1 MNKNAKKT
9 LRVLSV
15 ATAATVMVGGAALAV
30 NADDIRGH
38 WAEKT
43 LQEFIDKGWVQGDEG
58 GIRPDSTI
66 TRAEMAT
73 VVDSVKEYTDEAD
86 VSGYKD
92 VAKTDWFYKQV
103 AKIVKANVM
112 VGVGN
117 NKWEPQGNVTREQ
130 AAVIMCKLNE
140 VEVDTK
146 SKPAEIR
153 AQLTKLGYTDAD
165 KVSDWAAP
173 YILAAVKNGYMSG
186 YPDHTLRSGNDITR
200 AEAIVM
206 LDNAGIAND
215 VTYVQMN
222 IPYADFYAA
231 EINNEDAVDAVT
243 SATNT
248 KSIKSDDGQLVGGTY
263 NDYDAEAWAAGTQK
277 EVHIKGVSYPVAIKT
292 SDLKKLEEKQS
303 KQDDYYFTVLD
314 STPAAYKTVT
324 VGKDGKLSFGK
335 AEGKTTKLEAKT
347 SLSTSTVWGDYLL
360 DVDTD
365 VFGTNNVYGVVVT
378 AEKDG
383 KTTDYGMRQEE
394 NIWRRT
400 EIAWSSGIRKTEP
413 HGNTLNYEHYV
424 GLMGS
429 TIKSVTYYTA
439 DGAYTID
446 ADLYVP
452 VKFTTD
458 NFAVENALID
468 SGSTSVELKDFPK
481 DYQAEYKVTDA
492 EGNELEGASIKNGKI
507 SWNGAAAAGKYTLTV
522 SDKSGKYASF
532 STSFE
537 LQTEAVVA
545 TYDAENSKLVKA
557 EDATDEQ
564 FANYLSNITSVT
576 IGDTTYN
583 ASGRG
588 AVKIIKEDGSIDF
601 DATYGKDKTP
611 IFEAGKE
618 YNLEVAATGYK
629 KNVTFKATAPEA
641 KIYVQMNIPYADFY
655 AAEINN
661 EDAVDAVTSAT
672 NAKSTKN
679 GDGDLVGGTYND
691 YDAAAWEAGTQ
702 KEVHIKGVS
711 YPVAIT
717 PSDLAKLTKTDDK
730 QADYYYTELE
740 SAPAAYKTATVKD
753 GKISFGEAQGKTTKL
768 EAKTELSTST
778 AWGDYLLE
786 VDTDAFDSGNVYG
799 VVITAEKDGKTTD
812 YGMRQEENIW
822 RKTEIAWSS
831 GIKKTEPHG
840 NVLNY
845 KNYVGLMGSTIKSVT
860 YYTADGE
867 YTIDADHYVPVK
879 FTTDN
884 FKVENAL
891 ADSGSTSVELKDFP
905 SDYQAEYK
913 VTDAKGNELE
923 GASVKDGKLT
933 WTGTPATG
941 KYTLAVSDKSG
952 KYASFSTTFELQTS
966 AMPAAYQATDL
977 RVVSADGASAE
988 DLSSFLSN
996 VSTVMINGK
1005 DYAAS
1010 GRGSVAVINSKGFI
1024 DLTTSPFTGMKAGDT
1039 YKISVKATG
1048 YANTLDF
1055 ELKVPEKI
1063 YAYAS
1068 LSYNEYWAN
1077 EGVYAAGNDSS
1088 SDVADIR
1095 GEMDKGGYDAVSR
1108 ATTNH
1113 GLHRGSFQQT
1123 AVIEATTADGQTV
1136 SMGVD
1141 HWAAD
1146 NTKFYDAN
1154 GTEYTVNRETN
1165 PMSISYKV
1173 RQGRETV
1180 AVTASFKD
1188 YKING
1193 IKYVPVAVDAVDYQD
1208 FCKNYAVV
1216 KNGQPVQGGYS
1227 EGKLSSYT
1235 GVADVTAQTNGLK
1248 TATKTDAGYTFSARK
1263 TGTGSGLLNQKQAN
1277 DGTGVTTEV
1286 KTYSGNYGEF
1296 LRVDLNGD
1304 YGALGSAM
1312 QTVQWTYYGN
1322 DSEYKTPVATYG
1334 TKFAA
1339 DNWMH
1344 KSMGI
1349 QLGLTDSIRCQLPE
1363 GTDGTGYWSLTVY
1376 GLGTS
1381 DYTAQFQV
1389 TAENLPS
1396 TVAGITDEQKTEL
1409 TNLIATAQELSAKN
1423 PSNKAALDEHIAEA
1437 QAMLNN
1443 ADATEPEAAE
1453 LITDLQG
1460 LIKAAQDELDKQS
1473 ESKTVTKTVQVDP
1486 GENNEDFDAYDLIV
1500 DVTVKDGKVEAISLN
1515 SANTYDSVKK
1525 NKTLSERAANGLALT
1540 GKTAAEVDSVDI
1552 VSGAT
1557 CSSKAI
1563 KEAAKAALS
1572 E

>member
-1 MNKNAKKT
+1 MNNNAKKT

-15 ATAATVMVGGAALAV
+15 ATAATMMVGGAAFAV
-30 NADDIRGH
+30 NADDIHGH

-43 LQEFIDKGWVQGDEG
+43 LQQFIDNGWIQGDEG

-73 VVDSVKEYTDEAD
+73 VVDAVEEYTEEAD

-112 VGVGN
+112 VGVGD
-117 NKWEPQGNVTREQ
+117 NKWAPQGNVTREQ
-130 AAVIMCKLNE
+130 AAIIMCKLND
-140 VEVDTK
+140 VSVDTK
-146 SKPAEIR
+146 ANAADIR
-153 AQLTKLGYTDAD
+153 AQLTKLGYTDANA
-165 KVSDWAAP
+165 VSDWAAP
-173 YILAAVKNGYMSG
+173 YILAAVQNGYMSG

-206 LDNAGIAND
+206 LDKAGVAEEYAY
-215 VTYVQMN
+215 VTMN
-222 IPYADFYAA
+222 VPYDDFYKA
-231 EINNEDAVDAVT
+231 EGVTAVNGVDAVT
-243 SATNT
+243 SATMRKSRMNT
-248 KSIKSDDGQLVGGTY
+248 ADGLTAGTYYKTAEDEKSD
-263 NDYDAEAWAAGTQK
+263 A
-277 EVHIKGVSYPVAIKT
+277 IRGVVCTVRVAK
-292 SDLKKLEEKQS
+292 SDLAKLNASLTEH
-303 KQDDYYFTVLD
+303 DDYYYTALD
-314 STPAAYKTVT
+314 SVPENYKELTVN
-324 VGKDGKLSFGK
+324 KDGSYSFGK
-335 AEGKTTKLEAKT
+335 TTAAVDTETLKDTAVTFKT
-347 SLSTSTVWGDYLL
+347 SSKYGDYQMK
-360 DVDTD
+360 
-365 VFGTNNVYGVVVT
+365 FSTNILEKIGRAYGATVT
-378 AEKDG
+378 
-383 KTTDYGMRQEE
+383 TTDGTSYAMRSLE
-394 NIWRRT
+394 NVWNGKSL
-400 EIAWSSGIRKTEP
+400 ELAWSVGFTTTA
-413 HGNTLNYEHYV
+413 HGNPLVSDDYV
-424 GLMGS
+424 SMMGK
-429 TIKSVTYYTA
+429 TIKSVAFYTV
-439 DGAYTID
+439 DGKIYSLD
-446 ADLYVP
+446 CEQYVP
-452 VKFTTD
+452 VKFATT
-458 NFAVENALID
+458 NFAVENALAD
-468 SGSTSVELKDFPK
+468 SGSTSVEMKDFPK
-481 DYQAEYKVTDA
+481 DYEAEYQVTDA
-492 EGNELEGASIKNGKI
+492 QGNAAEGLSVKDGKI
-507 SWNGAAAAGKYTLTV
+507 SWKGTAATGKYTLTV
-522 SDKSGKYASF
+522 SDKSGKYASY
-532 STSFE
+532 STTFE
-537 LQTEAVVA
+537 LQTDAVVA
-545 TYDAENSKLVKA
+545 AYDAENSKLVKTK
-557 EDATDEQ
+557 DATDEQ
-564 FANYLSNITSVT
+564 FADYMSNISSVT
-576 IGDTTYN
+576 VGDTTYN
-583 ASGRG
+583 ATGKG
-588 AVKIIKEDGSIDF
+588 AAKIIKDDGSIDF

-629 KNVTFKATAPEA
+629 NNISFKATAPEA
-641 KIYVQMNIPYADFY
+641 KIYVKMNIPYADFY

-672 NAKSTKN
+672 NSKSIKN

-691 YDAAAWEAGTQ
+691 YNADAWAAGTQ

-717 PSDLAKLTKTDDK
+717 PSELAQLTKTDDK

-778 AWGDYLLE
+778 PWGDYRLD
-786 VDTDAFDSGNVYG
+786 VDTDAFGTNNVYG
-799 VVITAEKDGKTTD
+799 VVISAEKDGKTTT

-822 RKTEIAWSS
+822 RRTEIAWSS
-831 GIKKTEPHG
+831 GIKKTEPHN

-845 KNYVGLMGSTIKSVT
+845 EHYVGLMGSTIKSVT

-867 YTIDADHYVPVK
+867 YTIDADLYVPVK

-891 ADSGSTSVELKDFP
+891 ADSGSTSVEMKDFP

-933 WTGTPATG
+933 WTGTPAKG
-941 KYTLAVSDKSG
+941 KYTLTVSDKSG
-952 KYASFSTTFELQTS
+952 KYASCSTTFELQIS
-966 AMPAAYQATDL
+966 AMPAAYQASNL
-977 RVVSADGASAE
+977 RVAGADGASAE
-988 DLSSFLSN
+988 ELSSFLSN
-996 VSTVMINGK
+996 VSSVAVNGK
-1005 DYAAS
+1005 SYTAS

-1024 DLTTSPFTGMKAGDT
+1024 DLTTSPFTGMKAGDI

-1048 YANTLDF
+1048 YAKTLDF
-1055 ELKVPEKI
+1055 ELTVPDKI
-1063 YAYAS
+1063 YAYAN
-1068 LSYNEYWAN
+1068 LTYNEYWAN

-1088 SDVADIR
+1088 SEEADAK
-1095 GEMDKGGYDAVSR
+1095 GELDKGGFDAVSR

-1141 HWAAD
+1141 HWSED

-1154 GTEYTVNRETN
+1154 GTEYTVDRTAK
-1165 PMSISYKV
+1165 PMSISYKT

-1180 AVTASFKD
+1180 TVTASFKD
-1188 YKING
+1188 YKITG
-1193 IKYVPVAVDAVDYQD
+1193 IKYVPVAVDAADYQD
-1208 FCKNYAVV
+1208 FCKKYTVV
-1216 KNGQPVQGGYS
+1216 KNGQSVQGGYG
-1227 EGKLSSYT
+1227 EQNLKAYT
-1235 GVADVTAQTNGLK
+1235 GVAAVDAATNGLK
-1248 TATKTDAGYTFSARK
+1248 TVSKSGDAYTFSARQ
-1263 TGTGSGLLNQKQAN
+1263 TGTGSGLLDQEQAN

-1286 KTYSGNYGEF
+1286 KKYSGNYGEF
-1296 LRVDLNGD
+1296 LRVDLNGT
-1304 YGALGSAM
+1304 YGALGAAM
-1312 QTVQWTYYGN
+1312 QTVKWTYYGS
-1322 DSEYKTPVATYG
+1322 DSTYTTPVATYG

-1349 QLGLTDSIRCQLPE
+1349 QLGLTDSVRCQLPD
-1363 GTDGTGYWSLTVY
+1363 GTDGTGYWALTVY

-1381 DYTAQFQV
+1381 DYTTQFQV

-1443 ADATEPEAAE
+1443 SDATQPEAAE
-1453 LITDLQG
+1453 LIADLQG
-1460 LIKAAQDELDKQS
+1460 LIKTAQDELAAQPTEKTVA
-1473 ESKTVTKTVQVDP
+1473 KTVTVNPDAD
-1486 GENNEDFDAYDLIV
+1486 EDFNAYSLIV
-1500 DVTVKDGKVEAISLN
+1500 DVTVKDGKVQSVALN
-1515 SANTYDSVKK
+1515 KDCTIKKSNKPYSEDAFNGMNTK
-1525 NKTLSERAANGLALT
+1525 LA
-1540 GKTAAEVDSVDI
+1540 GKSAAEIDGADI

-1557 CSSKAI
+1557 CSSNAI

>member
-1 MNKNAKKT
+1 MNNNAKKT

-15 ATAATVMVGGAALAV
+15 ATAATMMVGGAAFAV
-30 NADDIRGH
+30 NADDIHGH

-43 LQEFIDKGWVQGDEG
+43 LQQFIDNGWIQGDEG

-73 VVDSVKEYTDEAD
+73 VVDAVEEYTEEAD

-112 VGVGN
+112 VGVGD
-117 NKWEPQGNVTREQ
+117 NKWAPQGNVTREQ
-130 AAVIMCKLNE
+130 AAIIMCKLND
-140 VEVDTK
+140 VLVDTK
-146 SKPAEIR
+146 ADLADVR

-165 KVSDWAAP
+165 AVSDWAAP
-173 YILAAVKNGYMSG
+173 YILAAVQNGYMSG

-206 LDNAGIAND
+206 LDKAGVAEEYAY
-215 VTYVQMN
+215 VTMN
-222 IPYADFYAA
+222 VPYDDFYKA
-231 EINNEDAVDAVT
+231 EGVTAVNGVDAVT
-243 SATNT
+243 SATMRKSRMNT
-248 KSIKSDDGQLVGGTY
+248 ADGLTAGTYYKTAEDEKSD
-263 NDYDAEAWAAGTQK
+263 A
-277 EVHIKGVSYPVAIKT
+277 IRGVVCTVRVAK
-292 SDLKKLEEKQS
+292 SDLAKLNASLTEH
-303 KQDDYYFTVLD
+303 DDYYYTALD
-314 STPAAYKTVT
+314 SVPENYKELTVN
-324 VGKDGKLSFGK
+324 KDGSYSFGK
-335 AEGKTTKLEAKT
+335 TTAAVDTETLKDTAVTFKT
-347 SLSTSTVWGDYLL
+347 SSKYGDYQMK
-360 DVDTD
+360 
-365 VFGTNNVYGVVVT
+365 FSTNILEKIGRAYGATVT
-378 AEKDG
+378 
-383 KTTDYGMRQEE
+383 TTDGTSYAMRSLE
-394 NIWRRT
+394 NVWNGKSL
-400 EIAWSSGIRKTEP
+400 ELAWSVGFTTTS
-413 HGNTLNYEHYV
+413 HGNPLVSDDYV
-424 GLMGS
+424 SMMGK
-429 TIKSVTYYTA
+429 TIKSVAFYTV
-439 DGAYTID
+439 DGKIYSLD
-446 ADLYVP
+446 CEQYVP
-452 VKFTTD
+452 VKFATT
-458 NFAVENALID
+458 NFAVENALAD
-468 SGSTSVELKDFPK
+468 SGSTSVEMKDFPK
-481 DYQAEYKVTDA
+481 DYEAEYQVTDA
-492 EGNELEGASIKNGKI
+492 QGNAAEGLSVKDGKI
-507 SWNGAAAAGKYTLTV
+507 SWKGTAATGKYTLTV
-522 SDKSGKYASF
+522 SDKFGKYASY
-532 STSFE
+532 STTFE
-537 LQTEAVVA
+537 LQTDAVVA
-545 TYDAENSKLVKA
+545 AYDAENSKLVKTK
-557 EDATDEQ
+557 DATDEQ
-564 FANYLSNITSVT
+564 FADYLSNISSVT
-576 IGDTTYN
+576 VGDTTYN
-583 ASGRG
+583 ATGKG
-588 AVKIIKEDGSIDF
+588 AAKIIKDDGSIDF

-629 KNVTFKATAPEA
+629 NNISFKATAPEA
-641 KIYVQMNIPYADFY
+641 KIYVKMNIPYADFY

-672 NAKSTKN
+672 NNKSIKN

-691 YDAAAWEAGTQ
+691 YNADAWAAGTQ

-717 PSDLAKLTKTDDK
+717 PSELAQLTKTDDK

-778 AWGDYLLE
+778 PWGDYRLD
-786 VDTDAFDSGNVYG
+786 VDTDAFGKNNVYG
-799 VVITAEKDGKTTD
+799 VVISAEKDGKTTT

-822 RKTEIAWSS
+822 RRTEIAWSS

-845 KNYVGLMGSTIKSVT
+845 EHYVGLMGSTIKSVT

-867 YTIDADHYVPVK
+867 YTIDADLYVPVK

-891 ADSGSTSVELKDFP
+891 ADSGSTSVEMKDFP

-923 GASVKDGKLT
+923 GASVKDGKIS

-941 KYTLAVSDKSG
+941 KYTLTVSDKFG

-966 AMPAAYQATDL
+966 AMPAAYQASNL
-977 RVVSADGASAE
+977 RVVGADGASAE
-988 DLSSFLSN
+988 ELSSFLSN
-996 VSTVMINGK
+996 VSSVAVNGK
-1005 DYAAS
+1005 SYTAS
-1010 GRGSVAVINSKGFI
+1010 GRGSVAVVNSKGFI
-1024 DLTTSPFTGMKAGDT
+1024 DLTTSPFTGMKAGDI

-1048 YANTLDF
+1048 YAKTLDF
-1055 ELKVPEKI
+1055 ELTVPDKI
-1063 YAYAS
+1063 YAYAN
-1068 LSYNEYWAN
+1068 LTYNEYWAN

-1088 SDVADIR
+1088 SEEADAK
-1095 GEMDKGGYDAVSR
+1095 GELDKGGFDAVSR

-1141 HWAAD
+1141 HWSED

-1154 GTEYTVNRETN
+1154 GTEYTVDRTAK
-1165 PMSISYKV
+1165 PMSISYKT

-1180 AVTASFKD
+1180 TVTASFKD
-1188 YKING
+1188 YKITG
-1193 IKYVPVAVDAVDYQD
+1193 IKYVPVAVDAADYQD
-1208 FCKNYAVV
+1208 FCKKYTVV
-1216 KNGQPVQGGYS
+1216 KNGQSVQGGYG
-1227 EGKLSSYT
+1227 EQNLKAYT
-1235 GVADVTAQTNGLK
+1235 GVAAVDAATNGLK
-1248 TATKTDAGYTFSARK
+1248 TVSKSGDAYTFSARQ
-1263 TGTGSGLLNQKQAN
+1263 TGTGSGLLDQEQAN

-1286 KTYSGNYGEF
+1286 KKYSGNYGEF
-1296 LRVDLNGD
+1296 LRVDLNGT
-1304 YGALGSAM
+1304 YGALGAAM
-1312 QTVQWTYYGN
+1312 QTVKWTYYGS
-1322 DSEYKTPVATYG
+1322 DSTYTTPVATYG

-1349 QLGLTDSIRCQLPE
+1349 QLGLTDSVRCQLPE
-1363 GTDGTGYWSLTVY
+1363 GTDGTGYWALTVY

-1381 DYTAQFQV
+1381 DYTTQFQV

-1443 ADATEPEAAE
+1443 SDATQPEAAE
-1453 LITDLQG
+1453 LIADLQG
-1460 LIKAAQDELDKQS
+1460 LIKTAQDELAAQPTEKTVA
-1473 ESKTVTKTVQVDP
+1473 KTVTVNPDAD
-1486 GENNEDFDAYDLIV
+1486 EDFNAYSLIV
-1500 DVTVKDGKVEAISLN
+1500 DVTVKDGKVQSVALN
-1515 SANTYDSVKK
+1515 KDCTIKKSNKPYSEDAFNGMNTK
-1525 NKTLSERAANGLALT
+1525 LA
-1540 GKTAAEVDSVDI
+1540 GKSAAEIDGADI

-1557 CSSKAI
+1557 CSSNAI

>member
-1 MNKNAKKT
+1 MNNNAKKT

-15 ATAATVMVGGAALAV
+15 ATAATMMVGGAAFAV
-30 NADDIRGH
+30 NADDIHGH

-43 LQEFIDKGWVQGDEG
+43 LQQFIDNGWIQGDEG

-73 VVDSVKEYTDEAD
+73 VVDAVEEYTEEAD

-112 VGVGN
+112 VGVGD
-117 NKWEPQGNVTREQ
+117 NKWAPQGNVTREQ
-130 AAVIMCKLNE
+130 AAIIMCKLND
-140 VEVDTK
+140 VSVDTK
-146 SKPAEIR
+146 ANAADIR
-153 AQLTKLGYTDAD
+153 AQLTKLGYTDANA
-165 KVSDWAAP
+165 VSDWAAP
-173 YILAAVKNGYMSG
+173 YILAAVQNGYMSG

-206 LDNAGIAND
+206 LDKAGVAEEYAY
-215 VTYVQMN
+215 VTMN
-222 IPYADFYAA
+222 VPYDDFYKA
-231 EINNEDAVDAVT
+231 EGVTAVNGVDAVT
-243 SATNT
+243 SATMRKSRMNT
-248 KSIKSDDGQLVGGTY
+248 ADGLTAGTYYKTAEDEKSD
-263 NDYDAEAWAAGTQK
+263 A
-277 EVHIKGVSYPVAIKT
+277 IRGVVCTVRVAK
-292 SDLKKLEEKQS
+292 SDLAKLNASLTEH
-303 KQDDYYFTVLD
+303 DDYYYTALD
-314 STPAAYKTVT
+314 SVPENYKELTVN
-324 VGKDGKLSFGK
+324 KDGSYSFGK
-335 AEGKTTKLEAKT
+335 TTAAVDTETLKDTAVTFKT
-347 SLSTSTVWGDYLL
+347 SSKYGDYQMK
-360 DVDTD
+360 
-365 VFGTNNVYGVVVT
+365 FSTNILEKIGRAYGATVT
-378 AEKDG
+378 
-383 KTTDYGMRQEE
+383 TTDGTSYAMRSLE
-394 NIWRRT
+394 NVWNGKSL
-400 EIAWSSGIRKTEP
+400 ELAWSVGFTTTS
-413 HGNTLNYEHYV
+413 HGNPLVSDDYV
-424 GLMGS
+424 SMMGK
-429 TIKSVTYYTA
+429 TIKSVAFYTV
-439 DGAYTID
+439 DGKIYSLD
-446 ADLYVP
+446 CEQYVP
-452 VKFTTD
+452 VKFATT
-458 NFAVENALID
+458 NFAVENALAD
-468 SGSTSVELKDFPK
+468 SGSTSVEMKDFPK
-481 DYQAEYKVTDA
+481 DYEAEYQVTDA
-492 EGNELEGASIKNGKI
+492 QGNAAEGLSVKDGKI
-507 SWNGAAAAGKYTLTV
+507 SWKGTAATGKYTLTV
-522 SDKSGKYASF
+522 SDKFGKYASY
-532 STSFE
+532 STTFE
-537 LQTEAVVA
+537 LQTDAVVA
-545 TYDAENSKLVKA
+545 AYDAENSKLVKTK
-557 EDATDEQ
+557 DATDEQ
-564 FANYLSNITSVT
+564 FADYLSNISSVT
-576 IGDTTYN
+576 VGDTTYN
-583 ASGRG
+583 ATGKG
-588 AVKIIKEDGSIDF
+588 AAKIIKDDGSIDF

-629 KNVTFKATAPEA
+629 NNISFKATAPEA
-641 KIYVQMNIPYADFY
+641 KIYVKMNIPYADFY

-672 NAKSTKN
+672 NNKSIKN

-691 YDAAAWEAGTQ
+691 YNADAWAAGTQ

-717 PSDLAKLTKTDDK
+717 PSELAQLTKTDDK

-778 AWGDYLLE
+778 PWGDYRLD
-786 VDTDAFDSGNVYG
+786 VDTDAFGKNNVYG
-799 VVITAEKDGKTTD
+799 VVISAEKDGKTTT

-822 RKTEIAWSS
+822 RRTEIAWSS

-845 KNYVGLMGSTIKSVT
+845 EHYVGLMGSTIKSVT

-867 YTIDADHYVPVK
+867 YTIDADLYVPVK

-891 ADSGSTSVELKDFP
+891 ADSGSTSVEMKDFP

-923 GASVKDGKLT
+923 GASVKDGKIS

-941 KYTLAVSDKSG
+941 KYTLTVSDKFG

-966 AMPAAYQATDL
+966 AMPAAYQASNL
-977 RVVSADGASAE
+977 RVVGADGASAE
-988 DLSSFLSN
+988 ELSSFLSN
-996 VSTVMINGK
+996 VSSVAVNGK
-1005 DYAAS
+1005 SYTAS
-1010 GRGSVAVINSKGFI
+1010 GRGSVAVVNSKGFI
-1024 DLTTSPFTGMKAGDT
+1024 DLTTSPFTGMKAGDI

-1048 YANTLDF
+1048 YAKTLDF
-1055 ELKVPEKI
+1055 ELTVPDKI
-1063 YAYAS
+1063 YAYAN
-1068 LSYNEYWAN
+1068 LTYNEYWAN

-1088 SDVADIR
+1088 SEEADAK
-1095 GEMDKGGYDAVSR
+1095 GELDKGGFDAVSR

-1141 HWAAD
+1141 HWSED

-1154 GTEYTVNRETN
+1154 GTEYTVDRTAK
-1165 PMSISYKV
+1165 PMSISYKT

-1180 AVTASFKD
+1180 TVTASFKD
-1188 YKING
+1188 YKITG
-1193 IKYVPVAVDAVDYQD
+1193 IKYVPVAVDAADYQD
-1208 FCKNYAVV
+1208 FCKKYTVV
-1216 KNGQPVQGGYS
+1216 KNGQSVQGGYG
-1227 EGKLSSYT
+1227 EQNLKAYT
-1235 GVADVTAQTNGLK
+1235 GVAAVDAATNGLK
-1248 TATKTDAGYTFSARK
+1248 TVSKSGDAYTFSARQ
-1263 TGTGSGLLNQKQAN
+1263 TGTGSGLLDQEQAN

-1286 KTYSGNYGEF
+1286 KKYSGNYGEF
-1296 LRVDLNGD
+1296 LRVDLNGT
-1304 YGALGSAM
+1304 YGALGAAM
-1312 QTVQWTYYGN
+1312 QTVKWTYYGS
-1322 DSEYKTPVATYG
+1322 DSTYTTPVATYG

-1349 QLGLTDSIRCQLPE
+1349 QLGLTDSVRCQLPE
-1363 GTDGTGYWSLTVY
+1363 GTDGTGYWALTVY

-1381 DYTAQFQV
+1381 DYTTQFQV

-1443 ADATEPEAAE
+1443 SDATQPEAAE
-1453 LITDLQG
+1453 LIADLQG
-1460 LIKAAQDELDKQS
+1460 LIKTAQDELAAQPTEKTVA
-1473 ESKTVTKTVQVDP
+1473 KTVTVNPDAD
-1486 GENNEDFDAYDLIV
+1486 EDFNAYSLIV
-1500 DVTVKDGKVEAISLN
+1500 DVTVKDGKVQSVALN
-1515 SANTYDSVKK
+1515 KDCTIKKSNKPYSEDAFNGMNTK
-1525 NKTLSERAANGLALT
+1525 LA
-1540 GKTAAEVDSVDI
+1540 GKSAAEIDGADI

-1557 CSSKAI
+1557 CSSNAI

>member
-43 LQEFIDKGWVQGDEG
+43 LQEFIDKGWIQGDEG

-73 VVDSVKEYTDEAD
+73 VVDSVKEYTDETD

-103 AKIVKANVM
+103 AKIVKADVM

-117 NKWEPQGNVTREQ
+117 NKWDPQGNVTREQ
-130 AAVIMCKLNE
+130 AAIIMCRANG
-140 VEVDTK
+140 VEATATASEARK
-146 SKPAEIR
+146 
-153 AQLTKLGYTDAD
+153 QLTKLGYTDAD

-173 YILAAVKNGYMSG
+173 YVLAAVQNGYMAG

-206 LDNAGIAND
+206 LDNAGVAEEYVY
-215 VTYVQMN
+215 VTMN
-222 IPYADFYAA
+222 VPYDDFYKA
-231 EINNEDAVDAVT
+231 EGVTAVDGVDAVT
-243 SATNT
+243 SATMKKSRMNT
-248 KSIKSDDGQLVGGTY
+248 ETGLTAGTYYKTADDEKSD
-263 NDYDAEAWAAGTQK
+263 A
-277 EVHIKGVSYPVAIKT
+277 IRGVVCTVRVAK
-292 SDLKKLEEKQS
+292 SDLAKLNASLTEH
-303 KQDDYYFTVLD
+303 DDYYYTTLD
-314 STPAAYKTVT
+314 SVPENYKELTVN
-324 VGKDGKLSFGK
+324 KDGSYSFGK
-335 AEGKTTKLEAKT
+335 TTAAVDTETLKDTTFKFKTSSNYGDYEMDFTPDVVEKIGRAYGATVTTSDGTSYAMRSLENVWNAKGMQLAWSTGFTTTAHGNPLVYDDYVSMMGKTITNVAFY
-347 SLSTSTVWGDYLL
+347 TV
-360 DVDTD
+360 
-365 VFGTNNVYGVVVT
+365 
-378 AEKDG
+378 DG
-383 KTTDYGMRQEE
+383 KIYSLDCEQ
-394 NIWRRT
+394 
-400 EIAWSSGIRKTEP
+400 
-413 HGNTLNYEHYV
+413 
-424 GLMGS
+424 
-429 TIKSVTYYTA
+429 
-439 DGAYTID
+439 
-446 ADLYVP
+446 YVP
-452 VKFTTD
+452 VKFDTK
-458 NFAVENALID
+458 NFAVE
-468 SGSTSVELKDFPK
+468 
-481 DYQAEYKVTDA
+481 DA
-492 EGNELEGASIKNGKI
+492 Q
-507 SWNGAAAAGKYTLTV
+507 V
-522 SDKSGKYASF
+522 
-532 STSFE
+532 
-537 LQTEAVVA
+537 
-545 TYDAENSKLVKA
+545 
-557 EDATDEQ
+557 
-564 FANYLSNITSVT
+564 
-576 IGDTTYN
+576 
-583 ASGRG
+583 
-588 AVKIIKEDGSIDF
+588 
-601 DATYGKDKTP
+601 
-611 IFEAGKE
+611 
-618 YNLEVAATGYK
+618 
-629 KNVTFKATAPEA
+629 
-641 KIYVQMNIPYADFY
+641 
-655 AAEINN
+655 
-661 EDAVDAVTSAT
+661 
-672 NAKSTKN
+672 
-679 GDGDLVGGTYND
+679 
-691 YDAAAWEAGTQ
+691 
-702 KEVHIKGVS
+702 
-711 YPVAIT
+711 
-717 PSDLAKLTKTDDK
+717 
-730 QADYYYTELE
+730 
-740 SAPAAYKTATVKD
+740 
-753 GKISFGEAQGKTTKL
+753 
-768 EAKTELSTST
+768 
-778 AWGDYLLE
+778 
-786 VDTDAFDSGNVYG
+786 
-799 VVITAEKDGKTTD
+799 
-812 YGMRQEENIW
+812 
-822 RKTEIAWSS
+822 
-831 GIKKTEPHG
+831 
-840 NVLNY
+840 
-845 KNYVGLMGSTIKSVT
+845 
-860 YYTADGE
+860 
-867 YTIDADHYVPVK
+867 
-879 FTTDN
+879 
-884 FKVENAL
+884 
-891 ADSGSTSVELKDFP
+891 DSGSTSVELKDFP

-941 KYTLAVSDKSG
+941 NYTLTVSDKSG
-952 KYASFSTTFELQTS
+952 KYASYSTTFEMQTS

-996 VSTVMINGK
+996 VSTVTINGK
-1005 DYAAS
+1005 NYAAS

-1039 YKISVKATG
+1039 YTISVKATG
-1048 YANTLDF
+1048 YAKTLDF

-1088 SDVADIR
+1088 SEEADAK
-1095 GEMDKGGYDAVSR
+1095 GELDKGGYDAVSR

-1154 GTEYTVNRETN
+1154 GTEYTVDRTAT

-1227 EGKLSSYT
+1227 EGYLSAYT

-1248 TATKTDAGYTFSARK
+1248 AATKTDAGYTFSARQ
-1263 TGTGSGLLNQKQAN
+1263 TGNGSGLLDQAQAN
-1277 DGTGVTTEV
+1277 DGANVTAEV
-1286 KTYSGNYGEF
+1286 KKYSGNYGEF
-1296 LRVDLNGD
+1296 LRVDLNGTNGT

-1312 QTVQWTYYGN
+1312 QTVKWTYYGN

-1339 DNWMH
+1339 DDWMH

-1363 GTDGTGYWSLTVY
+1363 GTDGTGYWALTVY

-1381 DYTAQFQV
+1381 DYTTQFQV
-1389 TAENLPS
+1389 TADNLPS
-1396 TVAGITDEQKTEL
+1396 TVAGITDAQKTEL

-1460 LIKAAQDELDKQS
+1460 LIKAAQDELDQQPT
-1473 ESKTVTKTVQVDP
+1473 EKTVTETVKVNPDA
-1486 GENNEDFDAYDLIV
+1486 EEEFNAYDLIV
-1500 DVTVKDGKVEAISLN
+1500 DVVVKDGKVQSVALN
-1515 SANTYDSVKK
+1515 KDCTIKKGNKPYSENAFNGMNT
-1525 NKTLSERAANGLALT
+1525 NLA
-1540 GKTAAEVDSVDI
+1540 GKTAAEVDGVDT